1 MVAKISRD
9 GGALRAFVLEYL
21 TSRDAPIA
29 VFMLAVVIAGNIAG
43 VRLALL
49 LNEWNGR
56 FFDALADVDQALI
69 IKELLHFA
77 GLAAAIIL
85 VLVTT
90 DYLKSRLI
98 LTVRRALTLRLF
110 AKWLTDDGAHY
121 RLRESGHEPDNPDQR
136 LLEDTQA
143 LASLSIG
150 LFLSFVESVL
160 TIGTF
165 TAILWS
171 LSMPLVLGTVEL
183 PGYMFWAC
191 LLYTALGTL
200 ITHLIGRPLKALN
213 IEAQHREADLRYKL
227 IEKRRHADAIAGA
240 HGESAERSSLA
251 LQLNDLIDLLVKRLR
266 KTRDLSFFTVGLG
279 QVTHMTPMVLGLPG
293 LFAGTYALGGLMQLR
308 SAFVDVARSLSWFIV
323 AYDDLARLAAVATR
337 LEELLQGLMPTESRH
352 TGPDNHAVLTV
363 DMQMTLPDRT
373 RKAAL
378 RLDVRPGELVLL
390 TGASGTGKSTVLKT
404 IAGFYD
410 RFEGHIRKPARCLWL
425 PQTAYLMKDTLRANL
440 CYPQKASAVT
450 DRQLDEW
457 LRALNLAHLTTRLN
471 ETADWHRVLSGGEA
485 QRLMLVRALVAA
497 PDLLLLDETTSAVDE
512 PTAMAL
518 LKELRNRLP
527 HTGILMVTHQ
537 DLSSL
542 AQRTL
547 RLASTNGDA
556 SSSTF

>member
-1 MVAKISRD
+1 MVSKIPRD
-9 GGALRAFVLEYL
+9 GRALKAFVLEYL

-29 VFMLAVVIAGNIAG
+29 FLLLAVVLVGNVTG

-56 FFDALADVDQALI
+56 FFDALTAVDQTLI
-69 IKELLHFA
+69 LKELLHFA
-77 GLAAAIIL
+77 GLASAIIL
-85 VLVTT
+85 VLVMT

-98 LTVRRALTLRLF
+98 LTVRRALTLQLLE
-110 AKWLTDDGAHY
+110 KWLSDDSGHY
-121 RLRESGHEPDNPDQR
+121 RLRESGQEPDNPDQR
-136 LLEDTQA
+136 LLEDTRA

-171 LSMPLVLGTVEL
+171 LSMPLVLGNVEL

-200 ITHLIGRPLKALN
+200 ITHLIGRPLKTLN

-240 HGESAERSSLA
+240 HGESAERSGLA

-266 KTRDLSFFTVGLG
+266 KTRDLAFFTVGLG

-308 SAFVDVARSLSWFIV
+308 SAFVDVTRSLSWFIV

-337 LEELLQGLMPTESRH
+337 LDELLQGLKQSNSNETASDNQPTLS
-352 TGPDNHAVLTV
+352 V
-363 DMQMTLPDRT
+363 DIRLTLPDRS
-373 RKAAL
+373 REAAL
-378 RLDVRPGELVLL
+378 HLNVCPGELVLL
-390 TGASGTGKSTVLKT
+390 TGPSGTGKSTVLKT

-410 RFEGHIRKPARCLWL
+410 EFKGRILKPARCLWL

-440 CYPQKASAVT
+440 CYPQKASSI
-450 DRQLDEW
+450 DDKQLADW
-457 LRALNLAHLTTRLN
+457 LQALNLAHLTARLD

-485 QRLMLVRALVAA
+485 QRLMLVRALVAT
-497 PDLLLLDETTSAVDE
+497 PDLLLLDESTSAVDE
-512 PTAMAL
+512 PTAISL
-518 LKELRNRLP
+518 LKELRQRLP
-527 HTGILMVTHQ
+527 HTCILMVTHQ

-547 RLASTNGDA
+547 RLASTNGDT
-556 SSSTF
+556 SSSTS